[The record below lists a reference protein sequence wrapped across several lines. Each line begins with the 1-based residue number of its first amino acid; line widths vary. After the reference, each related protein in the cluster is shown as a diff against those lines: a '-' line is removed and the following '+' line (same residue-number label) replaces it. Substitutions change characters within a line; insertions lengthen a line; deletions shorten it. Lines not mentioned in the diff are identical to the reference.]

1 MVVESV
7 DSVDGDTA
15 PLRALHAVC
24 RARGALLV
32 VDEAHGL
39 GVRGPGG
46 RGLLAEVGLAGADDV
61 VATVTLSKAL
71 GAQGG
76 AVLGP
81 EAVTAHLVDTA
92 RSFIFDTGL
101 APSSVGAA
109 LAALRV
115 LEAEPGLPTAV
126 LRHAAALA
134 EAAGAAVPRSAIV
147 PVVLGEPEVAV
158 AAARACLARGVRVG
172 CFRPPSVPDG
182 HEPPAPD
189 GPGGPDRGRARPRPR
204 GPGGGPRAGGSP
216 MIATSVAAR
225 AVRTA
230 AGRRSRAG
238 SRRHR
243 HRDGGRQDRRH
254 RRGRRPAPEP
264 GRGAQAGADRGGGG
278 GAGRPRRRRPAR
290 GTRHRLRARPL
301 PGPARPRHG
310 RPPSRPPGARP
321 RRRRGGRP
329 PARGDPR
336 PRAGR
341 GRRRPARPV
350 HRRGRHPGR
359 RRRRARRARCSS
371 SPRPGWA
378 PSTPPR

>member
-1 MVVESV
+1 MVESV

-101 APSSVGAA
+101 APPSVGAA
-109 LAALRV
+109 LAALHV
-115 LEAEPGLPTAV
+115 LEAEPGRPA
-126 LRHAAALA
+126 RGASPRGRPR
-134 EAAGAAVPRSAIV
+134 EAAGAAAPRSAIV

-172 CFRPPSVPDG
+172 CFRPPSVPEG
-182 HEPPAPD
+182 TSRLRLTARA
-189 GPGGPDRGRARPRPR
+189 GPDRGRPRAGAR
-204 GPGGGPRAGGSP
+204 GAGGGPRARGRLL
-216 MIATSVAAR
+216 IDAR
-225 AVRTA
+225 AA
-230 AGRRSRAG
+230 AGPSVQPPATVTAIAAGSSWSPAPGRGSGRLSSPPRSPPCTRTGSRCSSRCRPG
-238 SRRHR
+238 SRRGSR
-243 HRDGGRQDRRH
+243 ATSPTSSGSRSPTPSANSPATRTRSP
-254 RRGRRPAPEP
+254 RP
-264 GRGAQAGADRGGGG
+264 
-278 GAGRPRRRRPAR
+278 
-290 GTRHRLRARPL
+290 
-301 PGPARPRHG
+301 
-310 RPPSRPPGARP
+310 
-321 RRRRGGRP
+321 RP
-329 PARGDPR
+329 PAAPAVQRSTPASPR
-336 PRAGR
+336 QAARLLAATHDLVLVEGAGGLLVR
-341 GRRRPARPV
+341 FTADGAPWPTSPANST
-350 HRRGRHPGR
+350 H
-359 RRRRARRARCSS
+359 RCSS
-371 SPRPGWA
+371 SPRPDWA
-378 PSTPPR
+378 P